1 MPLYASAQRG
11 PALQCLRFV
20 LLFLAVSRLFFLRPM
35 LCASMPR
42 HCSVFLCLFKATLP
56 DAVPLLI
63 FASPL
68 LSSPLLFHCSA
79 SQCRAIAT
87 SRYPMPRRFCAP
99 HCTASAMLPGAVPRR
114 GSLSGAELF
123 QCSATQR
130 FSPAMRFFSTA
141 LPFAAFP
148 LRRSPVLFLRLAGQL
163 FASARHFR
171 PSLCHP
177 SPPHFLPVP
186 RPPPG
191 WSRKG
196 PRPLLAARKG
206 FVGENRC
213 GTVFPCAAL
222 LFRRFLFRC

>member
-1 MPLYASAQRG
+1 
-11 PALQCLRFV
+11 
-20 LLFLAVSRLFFLRPM
+20 M

-42 HCSVFLCLFKATLP
+42 HCSVFLRLFKAMLP
-56 DAVPLLI
+56 CADLLLCFPMPRPCNEPL
-63 FASPL
+63 SN
-68 LSSPLLFHCSA
+68 
-79 SQCRAIAT
+79 
-87 SRYPMPRRFCAP
+87 PMPRRFCAP
-99 HCTASAMLPGAVPRR
+99 HCTASAMLPGTVPRR